1 MIQAWLT
8 DSKIMFFFMFTSS
21 DRGLAIPWQ
30 DKGAERKSNDG
41 ISLLYHLIRY
51 EVKDMLLVAV
61 NISPNCN
68 KCSGELCELHGGSL
82 VAEVHP
88 EGGMLFKLRLPIKK
102 HAFI

>member
-21 DRGLAIPWQ
+21 DRGLAVPWQ

-68 KCSGELCELHGGSL
+68 KCSGGAGSRKMGS
-82 VAEVHP
+82 VDEV
-88 EGGMLFKLRLPIKK
+88 LKIRTRLLDIGDV
-102 HAFI
+102 